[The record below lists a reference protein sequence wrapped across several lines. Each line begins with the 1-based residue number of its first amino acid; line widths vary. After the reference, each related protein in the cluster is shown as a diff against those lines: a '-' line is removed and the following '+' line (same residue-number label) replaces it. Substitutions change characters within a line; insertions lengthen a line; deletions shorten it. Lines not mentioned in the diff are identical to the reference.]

1 MQVGYERIIIFNG
14 FHTGITFEKKKQK
27 LITIKRITR
36 ICCIMH
42 FTHSIND
49 CLGDLFVPFLATG
62 ACVCNSYTC
71 LIVTAAGIQ

>member
-1 MQVGYERIIIFNG
+1 MNG
-14 FHTGITFEKKKQK
+14 LSYLTDFTLALPLKKKKKQK